1 MSISEL
7 MFLNLLEGKKGD
19 TTEFSP
25 IQLASLYTNSAF
37 LVTVMDFLKDEL
49 WLQKQED
56 KKNGQ
61 VTSYKNFITPLF
73 DDELEAVSFLSEFLV
88 ESGPSKLKD
97 IKKRSKNIEAKILE
111 SIIDKAGSDQKEF
124 LIHSLNTMSDFFIK
138 EEKDQEGRNQEM
150 GHQGP
155 NLYRTFDNLD
165 DIFDLNYKL
174 DQEMEYDHETKERL
188 YQRAGIGV
196 QSGYST
202 ILLALDQIDAAK
214 GSSIVDL
221 GSGYGRVGLV
231 CSLMRPDLDF
241 VGYEYV
247 PHRVEVSNNA
257 CEELGLEDN
266 LVFKVQDLSL
276 KSFSIPIAD
285 IYYLYDPF
293 SKETYEYILE
303 QILEI
308 SRHKEVTIVTKGNAN
323 IWLSSMAEENGWPSP
338 TVVDEG
344 NLCIFKTN

>member
-19 TTEFSP
+19 TTKFSP
-25 IQLASLYTNSAF
+25 LQLACLYTKSAF

-56 KKNGQ
+56 KKSSQ
-61 VTSYKNFITPLF
+61 VTSYENFISPFF
-73 DDELEAVSFLSEFLV
+73 DDELEAVSFLSDFLV
-88 ESGPSKLKD
+88 GSGPSKLKD
-97 IKKRSKNIEAKILE
+97 IKKRSKKIETQILE
-111 SIIDKAGSDQKEF
+111 SITNKTGPEQKEF

-138 EEKDQEGRNQEM
+138 EEKDQEGRTQEM

-165 DIFDLNYKL
+165 DIFDLNYNL
-174 DQEMEYDHETKERL
+174 DQEMEYDHETNERL

-231 CSLMRPDLDF
+231 CSLVRPDLNF

-257 CEELGLEDN
+257 CEELGLEEN

-293 SKETYEYILE
+293 SKETYEYVLK

-308 SRHKEVTIVTKGNAN
+308 SRQQEVTIVTKGNAN
-323 IWLSSMAEENGWPSP
+323 IWLNILADENGWPSP
-338 TVVDEG
+338 TIVDEG
-344 NLCIFKTN
+344 NLCIFKSN